1 MATQD
6 FKTFSALFGSKSN
19 QVALKEEE
27 QLVKTEGDSEMAGGA
42 KKLLEESKMLLKEA
56 EKKEEEGRKVVKE
69 NIHDDIALK
78 IEERLEE
85 VKAMIGKVTSKSGE
99 VKELV
104 QTGKPAGMTLD
115 FKESKKEVLVSKD
128 MNVAEAGV
136 PEPKKRY
143 LSKLGI
149 QQEVAK
155 SKLTEDVKKPEVQVM
170 KMPVVIVEEAVKK
183 PEANKVTE
191 DVVKGPEVK
200 EEVELKVET
209 FHQPEVKKPDVKE
222 AVKKPE
228 VEEALKKPEVKEEV
242 KKPEVT
248 ESVKK
253 PEVKKTVE
261 KPEVKEASEAQRTD
275 IVMPEVK
282 K

>member
-1 MATQD
+1 MPRNFLKIHSPVSLGLIIMATQD

-27 QLVKTEGDSEMAGGA
+27 LVKNEGNCEKAGDA

-56 EKKEEEGRKVVKE
+56 EKKEEEVRKVVKE
-69 NIHDDIALK
+69 NIHDDTALK

-104 QTGKPAGMTLD
+104 QTGKPAGMNLN

-136 PEPKKRY
+136 PESKKRY

-155 SKLTEDVKKPEVQVM
+155 SKVTEDVKKPEEVQVM
-170 KMPVVIVEEAVKK
+170 KMPVV
-183 PEANKVTE
+183 
-191 DVVKGPEVK
+191 
-200 EEVELKVET
+200 
-209 FHQPEVKKPDVKE
+209 
-222 AVKKPE
+222 
-228 VEEALKKPEVKEEV
+228 
-242 KKPEVT
+242 
-248 ESVKK
+248 
-253 PEVKKTVE
+253 
-261 KPEVKEASEAQRTD
+261 
-275 IVMPEVK
+275 
-282 K
+282 

>member
-1 MATQD
+1 MA
-6 FKTFSALFGSKSN
+6 
-19 QVALKEEE
+19 
-27 QLVKTEGDSEMAGGA
+27 
-42 KKLLEESKMLLKEA
+42 
-56 EKKEEEGRKVVKE
+56 
-69 NIHDDIALK
+69 
-78 IEERLEE
+78 
-85 VKAMIGKVTSKSGE
+85 
-99 VKELV
+99 
-104 QTGKPAGMTLD
+104 LD
-115 FKESKKEVLVSKD
+115 FKEEVKKEVLVSKD

-136 PEPKKRY
+136 PDSKKRY

-155 SKLTEDVKKPEVQVM
+155 PKLTEDVKKPEVQVM

-228 VEEALKKPEVKEEV
+228 VTRSQKANGKGRCQEARGHR
-242 KKPEVT
+242 
-248 ESVKK
+248 S
-253 PEVKKTVE
+253 
-261 KPEVKEASEAQRTD
+261 SH
-275 IVMPEVK
+275 
-282 K
+282 